1 MCNCISTI
9 EKSPHRR
16 QNGFGSNY
24 IRGNVTNTT
33 TTPDGLQAQGWRP
46 RSLPGF
52 AGLVGPLWTRK
63 EESAWAYGVLAGP
76 EHLNPAGL
84 VHGGLL
90 MSLMDHALSAIAWEA
105 VGRRACV
112 TVQMDTQ
119 FLRGARAG
127 DFLLAR
133 GHVTRATS
141 RLVFMSGT
149 ASVGDQQI
157 LAASA
162 LLKVLEGAP

>member
-1 MCNCISTI
+1 
-9 EKSPHRR
+9 
-16 QNGFGSNY
+16 
-24 IRGNVTNTT
+24 
-33 TTPDGLQAQGWRP
+33 
-46 RSLPGF
+46 
-52 AGLVGPLWTRK
+52 
-63 EESAWAYGVLAGP
+63 VLAGP

>member
-1 MCNCISTI
+1 MIMKTI
-9 EKSPHRR
+9 AP
-16 QNGFGSNY
+16 
-24 IRGNVTNTT
+24 
-33 TTPDGLQAQGWRP
+33 TPETLQAQGWRP
-46 RSLPGF
+46 RVLPGF
-52 AGLVGPLWTRK
+52 VGLVGPLWTRQ
-63 EESAWAYGVLAGP
+63 EEPDWAYGVLAGP

-119 FLRGARAG
+119 FLSGARESQ
-127 DFLLAR
+127 FLTAR
-133 GHVTRATS
+133 GRVTRATS
-141 RLVFMSGT
+141 SLVFMNGT
-149 ASVGDQQI
+149 VCVEDKEI

-162 LLKVLEGAP
+162 LLKVLERAP